1 MNYYAIALFL
11 HITAAIG
18 IYFGLGME
26 GLTLRHLGIAETNSQ
41 ALAWTNSMKIMKNV
55 FAISSVLLLISGI
68 YLAEAVWGWSPWVIM
83 GLILL
88 AALSGYGSTNSKK
101 IASNLFSLTK
111 NNDPIPAEI
120 KNKLSDPKHIRIFKL
135 RLPVAF
141 GIIFLMTIKPDWFGT
156 IATVVVSLI
165 IGILI
170 SMPAGEKVKALES
183 AES

>member
-18 IYFGLGME
+18 IYFGMAME

-41 ALAWTNSMKIMKNV
+41 AWAWTNSMKIMKNV
-55 FAISSVLLLISGI
+55 FSVSSVLLLISGI

-101 IASNLFSLTK
+101 IASSLFSLPK
-111 NNDPIPAEI
+111 NNDPIPAET
-120 KNKLSDPKHIRIFKL
+120 KNKLSDPKHLKMYKL
-135 RLPVAF
+135 RLPVAA
-141 GIIFLMTIKPDWFGT
+141 GIIFLMTVKPDWLGT
-156 IATVVVSLI
+156 IATFVVSVI
-165 IGILI
+165 IGVLI
-170 SMPAGEKVKALES
+170 SLPAGEKMKELES
-183 AES
+183 A